1 VIWAT
6 GYDFDFDW
14 LQAPVLDESGEP
26 VQRRGVSSAAGLYFL
41 GLHWMSTFKSGTFL
55 GIGDDADH
63 VTDHLAN
70 LVRG

>member
-1 VIWAT
+1 
-6 GYDFDFDW
+6 
-14 LQAPVLDESGEP
+14 
-26 VQRRGVSSAAGLYFL
+26 
-41 GLHWMSTFKSGTFL
+41 MSTFKSGTFL